1 MGAQCSGRSLGGD
14 GVGGSSH
21 HRQPEYKQGVGRGS
35 CSHTQREAVG
45 MDASHLALLPL
56 KTVDHCDGAG
66 GCLGPGTEH
75 PDVGLWG
82 GFGVQV

>member
-1 MGAQCSGRSLGGD
+1 
-14 GVGGSSH
+14 
-21 HRQPEYKQGVGRGS
+21 
-35 CSHTQREAVG
+35 